1 MEQSSKILKNAV
13 AAAKETLQSLVDLD
27 SQVAKAAD
35 LIEQC
40 LRAGNKL
47 LVCGNGGSAA
57 DASHFA
63 TEFVVRFMT
72 DRPAYPA
79 ICLAGDGGLLT
90 AAGNDYGFDEIFAR
104 QVAAFGVPGDLLI
117 CLTTSGKSR
126 NIERALQEAK
136 ARKLKTITFLGRDG
150 GSTIGMADVDL
161 LVRGDL
167 TARIQEAH
175 QLLLHVLCE
184 TIEVRPIGKKKASKR
199 TKDPKVQIEHPR
211 SPELSRVLW
220 PKRFPAIL
228 AFLAT
233 ARVRDPVADAR
244 LPLNFRFRIWK
255 SCRVSDRSRCK
266 HHPFPLNGQNA
277 FGDNMEFRPGSAA
290 RFNASHQG
298 SSGPAPCISM
308 KRNAAPMLVQT
319 TIRSLQA

>member
-1 MEQSSKILKNAV
+1 MHSSSEFLKNAV
-13 AAAKETLQSLVDLD
+13 AAAEETLQSLLHLD
-27 SQVAKAAD
+27 AQLAKAAD

-40 LRAGNKL
+40 LRGGNKL

-63 TEFVVRFMT
+63 TEVVVRFIK

-79 ICLAGDGGLLT
+79 ICFTGDGGLLT

-104 QVAAFGVPGDLLI
+104 QVAAFGLPGDLLI

-126 NIERALQEAK
+126 NVERALEEAK
-136 ARKLKTITFLGRDG
+136 ARKLKTIAFLGRDG

-184 TIEVRPIGKKKASKR
+184 TVESRLALRGKA
-199 TKDPKVQIEHPR
+199 H
-211 SPELSRVLW
+211 
-220 PKRFPAIL
+220 
-228 AFLAT
+228 
-233 ARVRDPVADAR
+233 
-244 LPLNFRFRIWK
+244 
-255 SCRVSDRSRCK
+255 
-266 HHPFPLNGQNA
+266 
-277 FGDNMEFRPGSAA
+277 
-290 RFNASHQG
+290 
-298 SSGPAPCISM
+298 
-308 KRNAAPMLVQT
+308 
-319 TIRSLQA
+319 

>member
-1 MEQSSKILKNAV
+1 MHSSSEFLKNAV
-13 AAAKETLQSLVDLD
+13 AAAEETLRSLLHLD
-27 SQVAKAAD
+27 AQLAKAAD

-40 LRAGNKL
+40 LRGGNKL

-63 TEFVVRFMT
+63 TEFVVRFMK

-79 ICLAGDGGLLT
+79 ICLTGDGGLLT

-104 QVAAFGVPGDLLI
+104 QVAAFGLPGDLLI

-126 NIERALQEAK
+126 NVERALEEAK
-136 ARKLKTITFLGRDG
+136 ARKLKTIAFLGRDG

-184 TIEVRPIGKKKASKR
+184 TVESRLALRGKA
-199 TKDPKVQIEHPR
+199 H
-211 SPELSRVLW
+211 
-220 PKRFPAIL
+220 
-228 AFLAT
+228 
-233 ARVRDPVADAR
+233 
-244 LPLNFRFRIWK
+244 
-255 SCRVSDRSRCK
+255 
-266 HHPFPLNGQNA
+266 
-277 FGDNMEFRPGSAA
+277 
-290 RFNASHQG
+290 
-298 SSGPAPCISM
+298 
-308 KRNAAPMLVQT
+308 
-319 TIRSLQA
+319 

>member
-1 MEQSSKILKNAV
+1 MVIEKGKRSGFYTVVSITIEWASQMRSQKGERVLRPMSESTVILKNAV
-13 AAAKETLQSLVDLD
+13 AAAKETLQSLLDLD
-27 SQVAKAAD
+27 SHAAKAAD

-63 TEFVVRFMT
+63 TEFVVRFMK

-104 QVAAFGVPGDLLI
+104 QVAAFGVRGDVLI

-136 ARKLKTITFLGRDG
+136 ARKLKTIAFLGRDG
-150 GSTIGMADVDL
+150 GSTVGMADIDL
-161 LVRGDL
+161 LVRGDS

-184 TIEVRPIGKKKASKR
+184 ISETR
-199 TKDPKVQIEHPR
+199 
-211 SPELSRVLW
+211 LSGNKL
-220 PKRFPAIL
+220 
-228 AFLAT
+228 
-233 ARVRDPVADAR
+233 
-244 LPLNFRFRIWK
+244 
-255 SCRVSDRSRCK
+255 
-266 HHPFPLNGQNA
+266 
-277 FGDNMEFRPGSAA
+277 
-290 RFNASHQG
+290 
-298 SSGPAPCISM
+298 
-308 KRNAAPMLVQT
+308 
-319 TIRSLQA
+319 